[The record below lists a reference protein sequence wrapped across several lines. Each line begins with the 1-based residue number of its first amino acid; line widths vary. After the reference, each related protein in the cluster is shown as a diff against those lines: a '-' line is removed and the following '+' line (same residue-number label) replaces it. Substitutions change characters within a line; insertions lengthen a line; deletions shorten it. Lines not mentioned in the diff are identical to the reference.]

1 MRALLSP
8 RGLLSPRRGRAEPPP
23 PPSPAFLGLLAS
35 PLPAARR
42 ARAAARASAPPPP
55 ARRPWRSLGLLRRL
69 LLSSTPFLLGVLLSA
84 LLFASAPPPGALRD
98 GDDGLR
104 AALAAT
110 RDALALWRVVLA
122 PGVAQVAR
130 SGFDFAL
137 HAAAAAAAV
146 PLETYAV
153 AAAALAACS
162 AALVAWRALSRALAA
177 ANAVVSRR
185 YTVLHSALQR
195 RSRAAAALLPHA
207 ATVGA
212 TAAALSLAPPALSH
226 AALSVPSLCCMT
238 LALPALASLLALRAP
253 LSSRAEAPPAL
264 RPARRWLAY
273 WAALSPALL
282 LADAPLLPALA
293 ARLPGAHAAWAVAL
307 VWLLAPPTRGA
318 DMLAA
323 ALAPRLAPLGNRAAT
338 ARHGPRAQAAAA
350 ALRTAAA
357 ALRVPAGVVHAAEA
371 ALRSATPLLLATAV
385 GLVTPGALTRYAAA
399 VAGVLCPA
407 ASSLA
412 AMSAQPPAPA
422 FERGW
427 LTYWSVYGAAAAAAL
442 AAPGLGA
449 LPLAQHGRLLAVLWL
464 QLLGG
469 APRVA
474 AAAAETLAFAL
485 TSLRVAGTRLTPA
498 PELLQAADAEPPRPQ
513 GDAAEAEAFAL
524 RRASEPDDVDVVGAR
539 RAAVSPEPGASGGAR
554 RRSRKQ
560 ASADEATPQRA

>member
-8 RGLLSPRRGRAEPPP
+8 RGLLSPRRGRAEPPA

-42 ARAAARASAPPPP
+42 ARAAARASAPLP
-55 ARRPWRSLGLLRRL
+55 AARSPWRSLRLLRRL

-84 LLFASAPPPGALRD
+84 LLFATAPPPGALRE

-122 PGVAQVAR
+122 PTAAAVAKR
-130 SGFDFAL
+130 GLDFTL
-137 HAAAAAAAV
+137 QAAAAAAAV
-146 PLETYAV
+146 PLETYLT

-162 AALVAWRALSRALAA
+162 AALVAWRALSRALSA

-185 YTVLHSALQR
+185 YAVLHSALQR

-212 TAAALSLAPPALSH
+212 TASALALAPPAVSH
-226 AALSVPSLCCMT
+226 AALSTPVLCAAT

-253 LSSRAEAPPAL
+253 LSARAEAPPAL

-282 LADAPLLPALA
+282 LWDAPLLPALA
-293 ARLPGAHAAWAVAL
+293 ARLPGAQAAWAVAL

-318 DMLAA
+318 DVLAA

-338 ARHGPRAQAAAA
+338 ARRGPRAQAAAA

-357 ALRVPAGVVHAAEA
+357 ALRVPAGVTHAAEA

-399 VAGVLCPA
+399 LAGVLCPA

-427 LTYWSVYGAAAAAAL
+427 LTYWSVYGAAAAAAH

-449 LPLAQHGRLLAVLWL
+449 LPLAQHARLAAVLWL

-485 TSLRVAGTRLTPA
+485 ASLRVAGTRLTPA
-498 PELLQAADAEPPRPQ
+498 TEPASADAEPPRAE
-513 GDAAEAEAFAL
+513 GGAAEAEAFAL
-524 RRASEPDDVDVVGAR
+524 RRTDTDDDATGAR
-539 RAAVSPEPGASGGAR
+539 RAAAASPEPGASGGAR

-560 ASADEATPQRA
+560 ASADEATPQRS